1 MGRLNKDAAVAI
13 FLLVLC
19 GVFYAAS
26 FDIRVP
32 TFGVLLPSTWPRV
45 IIVALGVLSLI
56 YLFQSLTNPEKIA
69 EGEEVAPPQPGFS
82 GWLYY
87 WKNPIWCFVLFFAY
101 LVTLPVFGMLI
112 SGILFVFLLLNV
124 LGGWSARNLVF
135 HAIVAIGCIGAMWS
149 LFTYGLGVLL
159 PPSDFPYLLTLL
171 GMSS

>member
-1 MGRLNKDAAVAI
+1 MERLNKDAVVAI

-32 TFGVLLPSTWPRV
+32 TYGVLLPSTWPRV
-45 IIVALGVLSLI
+45 IIAALGVLSLI
-56 YLFQSLTNPEKIA
+56 YLFQSLTNPEKVS
-69 EGEEVAPPQPGFS
+69 EGEEEAPPQDGFS

-101 LVTLPVFGMLI
+101 LATLPVFGMLI

-149 LFTYGLGVLL
+149 LFTYGLGVIL

-171 GMSS
+171 GLSS

>member
-1 MGRLNKDAAVAI
+1 MERLNKDSAVAI
-13 FLLVLC
+13 FLLVIC
-19 GVFYAAS
+19 GVFFAAS

-32 TFGVLLPSTWPRV
+32 TYGVLLPSTWPRA
-45 IIVALGVLSLI
+45 IIAALGVLSLI
-56 YLFQSLTNPEKIA
+56 YLFQSLTNPQEIS
-69 EGEEVAPPQPGFS
+69 EDEEAASPQPGFS
-82 GWLYY
+82 GWLAY

-101 LVTLPVFGMLI
+101 LFTLPVFGMLI
-112 SGILFVFLLLNV
+112 SGIGFVFLLLNV

-171 GMSS
+171 GVSS

>member
-1 MGRLNKDAAVAI
+1 MERLNKDSAVAI
-13 FLLVLC
+13 FLLVIC
-19 GVFYAAS
+19 GVFFAAS

-32 TFGVLLPSTWPRV
+32 TYGVLLPSTWPRA
-45 IIVALGVLSLI
+45 IIAALGVLSLI
-56 YLFQSLTNPEKIA
+56 YLFQSLTNPQEIS
-69 EGEEVAPPQPGFS
+69 GDEEAASPQPGFS
-82 GWLYY
+82 GWLAY

-101 LVTLPVFGMLI
+101 LFTLPVFGMLI
-112 SGILFVFLLLNV
+112 SGIGFVFLLLNV

-171 GMSS
+171 GVSS

>member
-1 MGRLNKDAAVAI
+1 MERLNKDAGVAI

-32 TFGVLLPSTWPRV
+32 TYGVLLPSTWPRI

-56 YLFQSLTNPEKIA
+56 YLFQSLTNPEDIPD
-69 EGEEVAPPQPGFS
+69 GEEETSRLPGFS
-82 GWLYY
+82 GWLAY
-87 WKNPIWCFVLFFAY
+87 WRNPIWCFVLFFVY
-101 LVTLPVFGMLI
+101 LFTLPVFGMLI
-112 SGILFVFLLLNV
+112 SGIVFVFLLLNV
-124 LGGWSARNLVF
+124 LGGWSAKKLVF
-135 HAIVAIGCIGAMWS
+135 HAAVAIGCIGAMWS

-171 GMSS
+171 GLSS

>member
-1 MGRLNKDAAVAI
+1 MERLNKDAAVAI

-32 TFGVLLPSTWPRV
+32 TYGVLLPSTWPRV

-56 YLFQSLTNPEKIA
+56 YLFQSLTNPEEVS
-69 EGEEVAPPQPGFS
+69 EGEEGAPPQAGFFS
-82 GWLYY
+82 WLYD

-101 LVTLPVFGMLI
+101 LATLPVFGMLI

-124 LGGWSARNLVF
+124 LGGWSARNLAF

-149 LFTYGLGVLL
+149 LFTYGLDVIL

-171 GMSS
+171 GLSS

>member
-1 MGRLNKDAAVAI
+1 MERMNKDTGVAI

-19 GVFYAAS
+19 GIFFAAS

-32 TFGVLLPSTWPRV
+32 TYGVLLPSTWPRV
-45 IIVALGVLSLI
+45 IIAALGVLSLI
-56 YLFQSLTNPEKIA
+56 YLFQSLTKPQEVSD
-69 EGEEVAPPQPGFS
+69 GEEPPRPPGFS
-82 GWLYY
+82 GWLAY

-101 LVTLPVFGMLI
+101 LTTLPVLGMLI

-135 HAIVAIGCIGAMWS
+135 HAMVAVASIGAMWS

-171 GMSS
+171 GLST